1 MPLFFLDVVTGDNRL
16 EDPDG
21 GEHGNVGL
29 AQAEACLAI
38 RELVANDIR
47 EGRRLGLDRRIDI
60 RDRAGNVVATVDF
73 SDAVPQ

>member
-1 MPLFFLDVVTGDNRL
+1 
-16 EDPDG
+16 
-21 GEHGNVGL
+21 L